1 VNAAAAADASVRL
14 VSSVEPDPASPAT
27 VVRAATEADAKAIHD
42 LVHDAQLNPRD
53 LDWRRFLVAD
63 EDGTVVACAQVRVHG
78 SGTRE
83 LASVV
88 VLPDRRARGVGRTV
102 VEAAIA
108 RERVRPLYLYCES
121 RTVAFWER
129 FAFRPIEGED
139 IPRDMRA
146 TFRMGRIAV
155 RAMSLA
161 THRHYALYVMRRDD
175 P

>member
-1 VNAAAAADASVRL
+1 MI
-14 VSSVEPDPASPAT
+14 
-27 VVRAATEADAKAIHD
+27 RAATEADARAIHD

-53 LDWRRFLVAD
+53 LDWRRFLVAA

-83 LASVV
+83 LASVA
-88 VLPDRRARGVGRTV
+88 VLPDRRQRGIGRGL

-108 RERVRPLYLYCES
+108 REPVRPLYLYCES

-129 FAFRPIEGED
+129 FAFSTIEGEA
-139 IPRDMRA
+139 IPKDMRA
-146 TFRMGRIAV
+146 TYRVGRIAV
-155 RAMSLA
+155 RAMSMA
-161 THRHYALYVMRRDD
+161 THRHYALHMMRRDS

>member
-1 VNAAAAADASVRL
+1 MSTDAADSASSGPVI
-14 VSSVEPDPASPAT
+14 
-27 VVRAATEADAKAIHD
+27 RAATEADATAIHD

-63 EDGTVVACAQVRVHG
+63 EVGTVVACAQVRVHG
-78 SGTRE
+78 AGTRE

-88 VLPDRRARGVGRTV
+88 VRPDRRARGIGRTL

-108 RERVRPLYLYCES
+108 REPVRPLHLFCES

-129 FAFRPIEGED
+129 FAFRTVED
-139 IPRDMRA
+139 EAIPRDMRA

-155 RAMSLA
+155 RALSIS
-161 THRHYALYVMRRDD
+161 THRHYALYVMRRDE

>member
-1 VNAAAAADASVRL
+1 M
-14 VSSVEPDPASPAT
+14 SSVEPDGASVGP
-27 VVRAATEADAKAIHD
+27 VIRAATEADAKAIHD
-42 LVHDAQLNPRD
+42 LVHEAQLNPRD

-63 EDGTVVACAQVRVHG
+63 EHGTVVACAQVRVHG

-88 VLPDRRARGVGRTV
+88 VLPDRRARGIGRTL

-108 RERVRPLYLYCES
+108 GEPIRPLYLYCES

-129 FAFRPIEGED
+129 FAFRTIEGEA

-146 TFRMGRIAV
+146 TFRMGRMAV
-155 RAMSLA
+155 RAMSIA
-161 THRHYALYVMRRDD
+161 TRRHYALFVMRRDS

>member
-1 VNAAAAADASVRL
+1 M
-14 VSSVEPDPASPAT
+14 SSVEPDRASVGP
-27 VVRAATEADAKAIHD
+27 VIRAATEADAKVIHD
-42 LVHDAQLNPRD
+42 LVHEAQLNPRD
-53 LDWRRFLVAD
+53 LNWPRFVVAD
-63 EDGTVVACAQVRVHG
+63 DDGTVVACAQVRVHG

-88 VLPDRRARGVGRTV
+88 VLPDRRARGIGRTL

-108 RERVRPLYLYCES
+108 GEPVRPLYLYCES

-129 FAFRPIEGED
+129 FAFRTIDGEA

-146 TFRMGRIAV
+146 MYRAGRIAV
-155 RAMSLA
+155 RARSLV
-161 THRHYALYVMRRDD
+161 THQPYALFVMRRDS

>member
-1 VNAAAAADASVRL
+1 M
-14 VSSVEPDPASPAT
+14 SSMGPDPSSTGPT
-27 VVRAATEADAKAIHD
+27 GPVIRAATEADAKAIHD
-42 LVHDAQLNPRD
+42 LVHDAHLNPRD

-63 EDGTVVACAQVRVHG
+63 EGGTVVACAQVRVHG

-83 LASVV
+83 LASVA
-88 VLPDRRARGVGRTV
+88 VLPDRQARGIGRAL
-102 VEAAIA
+102 VEATIA
-108 RERVRPLYLYCES
+108 REPVRPLHLFCES

-129 FAFRPIEGED
+129 FAFRTVEGEA

-155 RAMSLA
+155 RAMSVA
-161 THRHYALYVMRRDD
+161 THQHFALFVMRRDE